1 MQVNLKEHT
10 LEQVQELLPVRM
22 TGRDLDFVVDWLV
35 WVGWS
40 MVKVSMEKHPGM
52 TLGHLI
58 ALTLDD
64 KRMHPLTFLTG
75 CNKGRTRGAVQN
87 EVRHSSF
94 LDVGEP

>member
-1 MQVNLKEHT
+1 MGTFAGCMRKADMQVNLKEHT

-40 MVKVSMEKHPGM
+40 MVKVS
-52 TLGHLI
+52 
-58 ALTLDD
+58 
-64 KRMHPLTFLTG
+64 
-75 CNKGRTRGAVQN
+75 N